1 MMRKV
6 IIFLVFVGISV
17 ATPAYGQRWKRLKE
31 YSAGLTLGANM
42 TDIRLTA
49 DSYNIYQHQWQPHPI
64 AGAYFQYRS
73 EDGFSFRPEVMYY
86 GRGGI
91 LTCSDIRY
99 QLLAHCIGLRVGM
112 RLDYVVP
119 RTLFTFYGIVT
130 PELAFTI
137 GGSVDYTSTGT
148 GPLNMSLSRSNM
160 NVVDLGAFC
169 GLGVEFSVFFDGDAI
184 YLSFET
190 GYHFNIINSF
200 TSQEATGA
208 ITVLNYINLPPSAQ
222 KSRLSGGIEAM
233 FRIGIPFGNYIRI
246 KR

>member
-6 IIFLVFVGISV
+6 IIILLFVGISV
-17 ATPAYGQRWKRLKE
+17 VTPSYGQHRNRLKE
-31 YSAGLTLGANM
+31 YSAGVTFGANM

-49 DSYNIYQHQWQPHPI
+49 DCYNIYHHHWQQHPI

-73 EDGFSFRPEVMYY
+73 ENGLSFRPEVMYY

-99 QLLAHCIGLRVGM
+99 QLLAHCIGLKVGM

-130 PELAFTI
+130 PELAFTM
-137 GGSVDYTSTGT
+137 GGRVAYSSTIT

-160 NVVDLGAFC
+160 SVVDFGVLC
-169 GLGVEFSVFFDGDAI
+169 GLGFEFPIFFDEKAI
-184 YLSFET
+184 YLSFEA
-190 GYHFNIINSF
+190 GYHLNIINSF
-200 TSQEATGA
+200 TSREATGD
-208 ITVLNYINLPPSAQ
+208 ITVLNYYNMPPPAQ
-222 KSRLSGGIEAM
+222 ESRLSGGIEAM
-233 FRIGIPFGNYIRI
+233 VRVGIPFGEEIRI